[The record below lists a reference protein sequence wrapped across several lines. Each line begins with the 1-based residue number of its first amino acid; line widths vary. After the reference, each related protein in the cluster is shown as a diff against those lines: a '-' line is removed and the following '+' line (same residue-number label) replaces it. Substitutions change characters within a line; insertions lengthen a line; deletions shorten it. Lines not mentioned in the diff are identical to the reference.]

1 MILYSFLKGNIT
13 DVTGHSCFPVL
24 RGAILMKSISQ
35 VAKLTGVSIRTLQY
49 YDEIGLLK
57 PSKLT
62 AAGYRMYDDNALQI
76 LQQILFF
83 KDLGFP
89 LKK

>member
-1 MILYSFLKGNIT
+1 
-13 DVTGHSCFPVL
+13 
-24 RGAILMKSISQ
+24 MKSISQ

-57 PSKLT
+57 PSELT
-62 AAGYRMYDDNALQI
+62 AAGYRMYDDNTLQI

-83 KDLGFP
+83 KELGFP
-89 LKK
+89 LADCQPKRTPVPYSADSLRHN